1 MRPLRSGFSVALLLG
16 LTTFLFSC
24 SSQTSG
30 DETVEALL
38 KEMTLEEKVGQ
49 MTQLTLQAIS
59 SEKESSTSTF
69 ALDEEALRE
78 QLETYH
84 IGSFLNVFDAS
95 FGLDQWTSAIDR
107 IQTINEEVSRLNI
120 PIVYGIDAVHGH
132 HYLKEGTVFPH
143 QIGLAAALDTAMAR
157 AIGEQVALEMWA
169 SGLPWNFAPV
179 LDLGRNPLWSRFFET
194 FGEDPLIAADLGT
207 AFTLGQQEPSHD
219 YPVAATAKHF
229 IGYGVPRTGKDRTPA
244 YIPERQL
251 RELHMPSFQKAIDA
265 GIASV
270 MVNSGEVNG
279 IPVHADPAMLTTL
292 LREEM
297 GFEGV
302 VVSDWEDVKKLVD
315 VHRTAPTYR
324 EAVRQVVEAGLDMA
338 MTPYDAQ
345 FATDLIS
352 LVREGEISEARIDQS
367 VRRILQMKVDLGLF
381 DRSRAQVDLADR
393 VADESALELSLEA
406 AKASMTLLKN
416 NGTLPLPPGSRVAL
430 VGAASD
436 SKNALHGSW
445 SYSWLGQDEALYPS
459 DTKTLVD
466 AMRETFRVQHVPGAG
481 YFTSPSSASVRRAAM
496 ASDVVVVAVGEE
508 PEVETPGSIDD
519 LSLPPAQLRLIEDA
533 VSTGKPVV
541 LVLALNR
548 PRIIASVVDKVDAIV
563 HAYLPGMMG
572 AEAITQ
578 TLSGEHRPY
587 ARLPFSYPRSSG
599 SLLNY
604 DYRYTEA
611 VDTTFGMGGA
621 RMQFEFGHGL
631 QYDTVTYEN
640 LVADLSN
647 DAVTVSVEVTTDAT
661 VKTKELVQV
670 FVRDQFASV
679 TPSNRRLRAYR
690 LIELEPG
697 ETQTVDFNIPTSAL
711 SFIGRDMQ
719 PTLEPGAFDVMIDTL
734 SVTVTLP

>member
-1 MRPLRSGFSVALLLG
+1 MRLLRSGFSVALFLG

-30 DETVEALL
+30 DGTVEALL
-38 KEMTLEEKVGQ
+38 NEMTLEEKVGQ

-69 ALDEEALRE
+69 ALDEEALRQ

-179 LDLGRNPLWSRFFET
+179 LDLGRNQLWSRFFET

-207 AFTLGQQEPSHD
+207 AFTLGQQAPSHD

-352 LVREGEISEARIDQS
+352 LVREGEISEARIDES

-381 DRSRAQVDLADR
+381 ERARAQVDLADR
-393 VADESALELSLEA
+393 VADDGARQLSLDA

-416 NGTLPLPPGSRVAL
+416 NGTLPLAPGTRVAL

-459 DTKTLVD
+459 DTKTLVQ

-496 ASDVVVVAVGEE
+496 GSDVVVVAVGEE

-548 PRIIASVVDKVDAIV
+548 PRIIASVADKVDAIV

-572 AEAITQ
+572 ADAITQ

-587 ARLPFSYPRSSG
+587 ARLPFAYPRSSG

-611 VDTTFGMGGA
+611 VDTTYGMGGA

-631 QYDTVTYEN
+631 QYDTVTYDN
-640 LVADLSN
+640 LTAALSD
-647 DAVTVSVEVTTDAT
+647 DAVSVSVEVTTDAT

-697 ETQTVDFNIPTSAL
+697 ETQTVGFTIPTSAL

-719 PTLEPGAFDVMIDTL
+719 PTLEAGAFDVMIDSF
-734 SVTVTLP
+734 SVTITLP

>member
-1 MRPLRSGFSVALLLG
+1 MRLLRSGFSVALFLG

-30 DETVEALL
+30 DGTVEALL
-38 KEMTLEEKVGQ
+38 NEMTLEEKVGQ

-179 LDLGRNPLWSRFFET
+179 LDLGRNQLWSRFFET

-207 AFTLGQQEPSHD
+207 AFTLGQQAPSHD

-352 LVREGEISEARIDQS
+352 LVREGEISEARIDES

-381 DRSRAQVDLADR
+381 ERARAQVDLADR
-393 VADESALELSLEA
+393 VADDGARQLSLDA

-416 NGTLPLPPGSRVAL
+416 NGTLPLAPGTRVAL

-459 DTKTLVD
+459 DTKTLVQ

-496 ASDVVVVAVGEE
+496 GSDVVVVAVGEE

-548 PRIIASVVDKVDAIV
+548 PRIIASVADKVDAIV

-572 AEAITQ
+572 ADAITQ

-587 ARLPFSYPRSSG
+587 ARLPFAYPRSSG

-611 VDTTFGMGGA
+611 VDTTYGMGGA

-631 QYDTVTYEN
+631 QYDTVTYDN
-640 LVADLSN
+640 LTAALSD
-647 DAVTVSVEVTTDAT
+647 DAVSVSVEVTTDAT

-697 ETQTVDFNIPTSAL
+697 ETQTVGFTIPTSAL

-719 PTLEPGAFDVMIDTL
+719 PTLEAGAFDVMIDTL
-734 SVTVTLP
+734 SVTITLP

>member
-1 MRPLRSGFSVALLLG
+1 MRLLRSGFSVALFLG

-30 DETVEALL
+30 DGTVEALL
-38 KEMTLEEKVGQ
+38 NEMTLEEKVGQ

-69 ALDEEALRE
+69 ALDEEALRQ

-179 LDLGRNPLWSRFFET
+179 LDLGRNQLWSRFFET

-207 AFTLGQQEPSHD
+207 AFTLGQQAPSHD

-352 LVREGEISEARIDQS
+352 LVREGEISEARIDES

-381 DRSRAQVDLADR
+381 ERARAQVDLADR
-393 VADESALELSLEA
+393 VADDGARQLSLDA

-416 NGTLPLPPGSRVAL
+416 NGTLPLAPGTRVAL

-459 DTKTLVD
+459 DTKTLVQ

-496 ASDVVVVAVGEE
+496 GSDVVVVAVGEE

-519 LSLPPAQLRLIEDA
+519 LSLPPAQLRLIEGA

-548 PRIIASVVDKVDAIV
+548 PRIIASVADKVDAIV

-572 AEAITQ
+572 ADAITQ

-587 ARLPFSYPRSSG
+587 ARLPFAYPRSSG

-611 VDTTFGMGGA
+611 VDTTYGMGGA

-631 QYDTVTYEN
+631 QYDTVTYDN
-640 LVADLSN
+640 LTAALSD
-647 DAVTVSVEVTTDAT
+647 DAVSVSVEVTTDAT

-697 ETQTVDFNIPTSAL
+697 ETQTVGFTIPTSAL

-719 PTLEPGAFDVMIDTL
+719 PTLEAGAFDVMIDSF
-734 SVTVTLP
+734 SVTITLP

>member
-1 MRPLRSGFSVALLLG
+1 MRLLRSGFSVALFLG

-30 DETVEALL
+30 DGTVEALL
-38 KEMTLEEKVGQ
+38 NEMTLEEKVGQ

-69 ALDEEALRE
+69 ALDEEALRQ

-179 LDLGRNPLWSRFFET
+179 LDLGRNQLWSRFFET

-207 AFTLGQQEPSHD
+207 AFTLGQQAPSHD

-352 LVREGEISEARIDQS
+352 LVREGEISEARIDES

-381 DRSRAQVDLADR
+381 ERARAQVDLADR
-393 VADESALELSLEA
+393 VADDGARQLSLDA

-416 NGTLPLPPGSRVAL
+416 NGTLPLAPGTRVAL

-459 DTKTLVD
+459 DTKTLVQ

-496 ASDVVVVAVGEE
+496 GSDVVVVAVGEE

-548 PRIIASVVDKVDAIV
+548 PRIIASVADKVDAIV

-572 AEAITQ
+572 ADAITQ

-587 ARLPFSYPRSSG
+587 ARLPFAYPRSSG

-611 VDTTFGMGGA
+611 VDTTYGMGGA

-631 QYDTVTYEN
+631 QYDTVTYDN
-640 LVADLSN
+640 LTAALSD
-647 DAVTVSVEVTTDAT
+647 DAVSVSVEVTTDAT

-697 ETQTVDFNIPTSAL
+697 ETQTVGFTIPTSAL

-719 PTLEPGAFDVMIDTL
+719 PTLESGAFDVMIDSF
-734 SVTVTLP
+734 SVTITLP